1 MVTINFTL
9 VIELG
14 LFLVF
19 LWGAARF
26 IVRPALRVTDAREE
40 EIEKRKAEAEVDLDE
55 AERIEER
62 YAGQIADFRR
72 ASEDEFRAGRRTLL
86 QEHAE
91 TLGKHR
97 IESDAAIEA
106 ARLEALAQ
114 VDAARAEV
122 ADLAPELA
130 QAIERQLGI
139 GDPS

>member
-9 VIELG
+9 IIELG
-14 LFLVF
+14 LFLLF
-19 LWGAARF
+19 LWGAATF
-26 IVRPALRVTDAREE
+26 IVRPALRTTDAREE
-40 EIEKRKAEAEVDLDE
+40 EIEQRKTEAEADLDE

-62 YAGQIADFRR
+62 YTGQIGDLRR
-72 ASEDEFRAGRRTLL
+72 TSEDEFRAGRRALL

-97 IESDAAIEA
+97 HEADMAIEA
-106 ARLEALAQ
+106 ARLEAQAQ
-114 VDAARAEV
+114 VEAARTDV
-122 ADLAPELA
+122 SDLAPELA